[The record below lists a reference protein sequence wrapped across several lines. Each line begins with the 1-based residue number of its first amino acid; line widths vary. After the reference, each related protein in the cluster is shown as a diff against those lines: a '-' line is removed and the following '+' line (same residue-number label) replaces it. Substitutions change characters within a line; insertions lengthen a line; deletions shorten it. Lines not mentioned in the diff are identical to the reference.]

1 MVKWFVPVLPID
13 GCVDADFQT
22 AAWGESHSAAGADT
36 LKEAAAPRKP
46 RQEWLLGRC
55 CDLME

>member
-22 AAWGESHSAAGADT
+22 AVWGESNSTAGGDT

-46 RQEWLLGRC
+46 TQERLLGRC